1 MHMLLRATLTA
12 AAAAPLA
19 LPVIGMLSAAG
30 SPYADSRD
38 DQYIAALPAQGIPGA
53 PDQTIAAPGTPPA
66 RNYGGPV
73 LVAQMTGLMA
83 QGLSNVQAQDVILDG

>member
-30 SPYADSRD
+30 SAYADSRD

-53 PDQTIAAPGTPPA
+53 PDQTIAAGHA
-66 RNYGGPV
+66 ACVNYGRPV